1 MSVTPKSKEAK
12 SVGESIS
19 AGNASWSFSGEVSTT
34 FSDHVKRSVPLYE
47 TGHDLVCKVSD
58 YFLQDGSVCYELGVS
73 TGALIRKMSERFADK
88 KIRFVGI
95 DQEVSMVEQAKKE
108 IGKRKNVE
116 LLVDDIN
123 LHEYEPADLIISYYT
138 VQFVPPKQ
146 RQSLINKIYQSL
158 NWGGGFLFFEK
169 VRAGDARFQD
179 MMTGLYTDFK
189 IDQGYNN
196 DEIIGKT
203 RSLKGILEPFSTVGN
218 LDLLARA
225 GFDDVMTIQKYVCFE
240 GFLCIK

>member
-1 MSVTPKSKEAK
+1 MS
-12 SVGESIS
+12 
-19 AGNASWSFSGEVSTT
+19 
-34 FSDHVKRSVPLYE
+34 D
-47 TGHDLVCKVSD
+47 
-58 YFLQDGSVCYELGVS
+58 
-73 TGALIRKMSERFADK
+73 RFGDK
-88 KIRFVGI
+88 KVRFIGI
-95 DQEVSMVEQAKKE
+95 DQELSMVEQAKKE
-108 IGKRKNVE
+108 IGKRENVE

-146 RQSLINKIYQSL
+146 RQKLINKIYESL
-158 NWGGGFLFFEK
+158 NWGGGFLLFEK

-189 IDQGYNN
+189 IDQGYDN

-203 RSLKGILEPFSTVGN
+203 RSLKGILEPFSTDGN

-225 GFDDVMTIQKYVCFE
+225 GFEDVMTIQKYVCFE